1 MLIICAIILILQNV
15 CIYSHSISK
24 QTEPIIIIGDFM
36 LIACAI
42 IMILWNSCHF
52 RVSISK
58 RTKQISTTSGFM
70 LIVHTLTN
78 ELETRD
84 QYYIGPP
91 FAWITALIRLDIES
105 ASF

>member
-1 MLIICAIILILQNV
+1 MNLVLV
-15 CIYSHSISK
+15 
-24 QTEPIIIIGDFM
+24 IGVFM

-84 QYYIGPP
+84 QYYIAPP